1 MFTVFNGSRIALAI
15 LSLGVGL
22 ATVPSGAW
30 ACSRIC
36 PQYLEKYC
44 VEGPRGRVFTTMTNP
59 CFACQ
64 RDLKILYR
72 GPCH

>member
-1 MFTVFNGSRIALAI
+1 MFPLFNAPRIALTI

-22 ATVPSGAW
+22 TATSSGAW
-30 ACSRIC
+30 ACERIC
-36 PQYLEKYC
+36 PQYLTRYC
-44 VEGPRGRVFTTMTNP
+44 VEGPGGRVFTTMTNP
-59 CFACQ
+59 CFACR